1 MKYFK
6 FTGTRIVLA
15 LILLVTSFSVGASQQ
30 AGGYCPPGHEWDGD
44 MCRSEPSTV
53 TGGGGLGD
61 WPDYLFVGGGDVGP
75 VIYNGDGGGGGGG
88 GAFINNQGAVA
99 DNEQDAS
106 QKPSCTGNPII
117 PSTGNKIEPET
128 DFVSSGEIPLFLM
141 RTYNRYWTEKGL
153 FGPYWLSNFD
163 LKLRI
168 SADKKQITALRSDG
182 RKIVYHGD
190 AINGWYEDK
199 PSPVARIAAS
209 GNGYVL
215 FGEDN
220 GTEAY
225 DAAGKIVNL
234 KNAQG
239 IGIQFFYSGDRLI
252 LAQHTSGRK
261 VTFGWTGDL
270 LTSVTDPAGNKFVY
284 GYVPSPL
291 NPAVKF
297 LGSATQPGTPSTA
310 ITYHYE
316 LASKPGALTGKSY
329 NGVRYSTFAYDSQ
342 GRAISSEHSGGADKN
357 TFAYTAGNDGLLTV
371 LHTNPLGK
379 KTTLVFQGGKLQS
392 ETGHPSTYCLG
403 SQYREVTYDANG
415 YENLAT
421 DFADGITDY
430 DYNAKG
436 QLLKKTEAVG
446 KPEARVTLYQWDPA
460 KNRITRET
468 VSGYQQTDYVY
479 LPNGRLNQVR
489 TTNLSGKGVPNQV
502 RATTFSYTTHPN
514 GLLKTSKEDGP
525 LPGEGDAV
533 TREYDGLGN
542 LIAVR
547 NSLSHAVTYSQ
558 HSGLGLPARITGVN
572 GDAVEYG
579 YDARGRVLTEK
590 HYIAGLWRT
599 TTHVYDNRGRRIK
612 TIAPD
617 GVATA
622 YVYDLNDRLTAV
634 TRPDK
639 HSAYAHLGTDL
650 IAFQRFFY
658 DLAGNPIQ
666 AESGIDYLPLNGYT
680 LDEPAGA
687 IGEDLGGDTDLC
699 HPQPDCEQGPDPE
712 PEPQPQPQPEPQPV
726 PEPQPQPPAPPPARK
741 QLVTWRAYI
750 DYDELSRVRA
760 RRGNNGQNVKY
771 SYDDNGRLSL
781 VVDSSGNVSTLH
793 HDALGRV
800 IKTSE
805 SGQLT
810 QFVYDAGDRAIKI
823 TDARNHATA
832 YDYDGFGQLWKQT
845 SPDTGVTGFQYSP
858 AGLLTA
864 STRADGVTLSY
875 AYDALGRLTWYGT
888 GDQMGRKYSYDTC
901 ASGKGRLCVMEART
915 SITEVQRSY
924 FSYNPQGQLTQRM
937 DTAPGES
944 DITSYAYDGFG
955 RLGGISYPSGVSV
968 GYGYADG
975 QLTTMTAKVGGI
987 TKTAVSGLTY
997 RPFGP
1002 AAAWGYG
1009 NGLVRGL
1016 NHDLDY
1022 RLTGISTKN
1031 VNTVLQS
1038 LTYAFDANDRVKA
1051 VTNGINAGLSQQF
1064 TYDKWSRLNKATSTG
1079 FPAPESFLY
1088 DLTGNRI
1095 AYTWNGAT
1103 TNTVHDIASN
1113 RLDARLRPNEPFQ
1126 SFQYDAQGNITH
1138 ASGVTYAYDDFNRMV
1153 SAERAI
1159 AASVYEPNYVYH
1171 NYPAGKTSYVY
1182 NAQDQ
1187 RVRKSGPLGTTR
1199 FVHGGPGQL
1208 LAEEGP
1214 SGWKSY
1220 LWLGGELVGVV
1231 SNNTLHFVH
1240 TDHLGRPEI
1249 VTNAAKTVVW
1259 RASNYAFDRKVTQD
1273 SIGGLN
1279 LGFPGQY
1286 YDAETGSWHNGWR
1299 DYRADLG
1306 RYLQSDPI
1314 GLAGGVNTY
1323 AYVVGNPIS
1332 LIDPLGLADRYVFNG
1347 STLTG
1352 YNRYGVVPFDSY
1364 LQGSGL
1370 PAYRQVNSAP
1380 AVSGP
1385 WGNGKLPAGTY
1396 GGRNLR
1402 DRSGNKAMSCP
1413 EGKGWSLDLDDKDG
1427 RSLLR
1432 IHPDGNVPGT
1442 QGCVG
1447 VVCGYHNE
1455 VFNDLQDG
1463 LLRNSGEITL
1473 EVEYGP

>member
-1 MKYFK
+1 M
-6 FTGTRIVLA
+6 
-15 LILLVTSFSVGASQQ
+15 
-30 AGGYCPPGHEWDGD
+30 
-44 MCRSEPSTV
+44 
-53 TGGGGLGD
+53 
-61 WPDYLFVGGGDVGP
+61 
-75 VIYNGDGGGGGGG
+75 GDGGGGGGG
-88 GAFINNQGAVA
+88 GAFINNQGNVVEG
-99 DNEQDAS
+99 EQDAS
-106 QKPSCTGNPII
+106 QKQPCTGNPII
-117 PSTGNKIEPET
+117 PATGNKIEPET
-128 DFVSSGEIPLFLM
+128 DFVSSGELPLFLK

-153 FGPYWLSNFD
+153 FGQYWVSNFD

-182 RKIVYHGD
+182 RKVIYNGD
-190 AINGWYEDK
+190 LVNGLYEDK
-199 PSPVARIAAS
+199 PSPLSRIVAS
-209 GNGYVL
+209 GSGYL
-215 FGEDN
+215 LYGEDD
-220 GTEAY
+220 GTETY
-225 DAAGKIVNL
+225 DAAGKIVSL

-270 LTSVTDPAGNKFVY
+270 LTSVTDLAGNKFAY
-284 GYVPSPL
+284 GYVSSPL

-297 LGSATQPGTPSTA
+297 LGSTTQPGTPSTA

-342 GRAISSEHSGGADKN
+342 GRAISSEHNGGADKN

-379 KTTLVFQGGKLQS
+379 KTTLVFKNGKLQS

-415 YENLAT
+415 YEDLAT
-421 DFADGITDY
+421 DFADGVTDY

-446 KPEARVTLYQWDPA
+446 KPEARVTVYQWDPA
-460 KNRITRET
+460 KNRISRET
-468 VSGYQQTDYVY
+468 VAGYQQTDYVY
-479 LPNGRLNQVR
+479 LPNGRLSQISV
-489 TTNLSGKGVPNQV
+489 TNLSGKGVPNQV
-502 RATTFSYTTHPN
+502 RTTTFSYTMHPN

-533 TREYDGLGN
+533 TREYDSLGN

-547 NSLSHAVTYSQ
+547 NSLSHAVTHSQ
-558 HSGLGLPARITGVN
+558 HNGLGLPGRIIGVN
-572 GDAVEYG
+572 GDIVEYG

-599 TTHVYDNRGRRIK
+599 TTYVYDNRGRRIK
-612 TIAPD
+612 TLAPD

-622 YVYDLNDRLTAV
+622 YVYDLNDRLVTV

-650 IAFQRFFY
+650 IAFQRFSY

-666 AESGIDYLPLNGYT
+666 AESGIDYLPLNG
-680 LDEPAGA
+680 LVLLPANQLA
-687 IGEDLGGDTDLC
+687 APVDPPQLC

-712 PEPQPQPQPEPQPV
+712 PDPDPIPEPDPQPQPPP
-726 PEPQPQPPAPPPARK
+726 PEPQPQPDPVPQPNPARK

-771 SYDDNGRLSL
+771 SYDDNGNLKM
-781 VVDSSGNVSTLH
+781 VVDSSGNVTTLYY
-793 HDALGRV
+793 DALGRV

-832 YDYDGFGQLWKQT
+832 YDYDGFGLLWKQT
-845 SPDTGVTGFQYSP
+845 SPDTGITAFQYSP

-864 STRADGVTLSY
+864 SIRADGVTLSY

-901 ASGKGRLCVMEART
+901 TSGKGRLCFMEART
-915 SITEVQRSY
+915 SVTEVQRSY

-975 QLTTMTAKVGGI
+975 QLTTMTAKVAGQ
-987 TKTAVSGLTY
+987 TKAVVSGLTY

-1009 NGLVRGL
+1009 NGLTRGL

-1022 RLTGISTKN
+1022 RLTGVSTKN
-1031 VNTVLQS
+1031 VNSVLQS
-1038 LTYAFDANDRVKA
+1038 LTYAFDANDRIQA
-1051 VTNGINAGLSQQF
+1051 VTNGINASLSQQF
-1064 TYDKWSRLNKATSTG
+1064 TYDKNSRLAKITSTG
-1079 FPAPESFLY
+1079 FPSPESFLY
-1088 DLTGNRI
+1088 DPTGNRV
-1095 AYTWNGAT
+1095 AYTWNGAM

-1113 RLDARLRPNEPFQ
+1113 RLDARLRPNEPYQPFQ
-1126 SFQYDAQGNITH
+1126 HDAQGNIID
-1138 ASGVTYAYDDFNRMV
+1138 ASGVAYTYDDFNRLV
-1153 SAERAI
+1153 SAERAM
-1159 AASVYEPNYVYH
+1159 AANVYEPNYAYH
-1171 NYPAGKTSYVY
+1171 SYPAGKTTYVY

-1199 FVHGGPGQL
+1199 FVQGGPGQL

-1231 SNNTLHFVH
+1231 AGNALHFVH
-1240 TDHLGRPEI
+1240 TDHLGRPES
-1249 VTNAAKTVVW
+1249 VTNAGKAVVW
-1259 RASNYAFDRKVTQD
+1259 RASNYAFDRKVTLD

-1286 YDAETGSWHNGWR
+1286 YDAETGSWHNGRR
-1299 DYRADLG
+1299 DYRADLA
-1306 RYLQSDPI
+1306 RYLQFDPI
-1314 GLAGGVNTY
+1314 GLAGGINGFV
-1323 AYVVGNPIS
+1323 YVSGNPVNRVDPFGLTECDVDAAYQTAKEALPYMKFGAGRPKMDLPNTS
-1332 LIDPLGLADRYVFNG
+1332 PGGTPLGEAHFV
-1347 STLTG
+1347 
-1352 YNRYGVVPFDSY
+1352 
-1364 LQGSGL
+1364 Q
-1370 PAYRQVNSAP
+1370 
-1380 AVSGP
+1380 
-1385 WGNGKLPAGTY
+1385 
-1396 GGRNLR
+1396 
-1402 DRSGNKAMSCP
+1402 
-1413 EGKGWSLDLDDKDG
+1413 DG
-1427 RSLLR
+1427 RDGYIHLSEYYKPELGAVVSLSLLR
-1432 IHPDGNVPGT
+1432 TVIHEALHFTRPINDQRLSNNYDHAYIAPEAAKLAGQLNEAY
-1442 QGCVG
+1442 QAARESQCGCG
-1447 VVCGYHNE
+1447 K
-1455 VFNDLQDG
+1455 
-1463 LLRNSGEITL
+1463 
-1473 EVEYGP
+1473 